1 MRAERVSDALAAEV
15 MQVLM
20 GRRRACEELGGAEDA
35 SGGLP
40 AGGSGLSLL
49 PPCCCC
55 PVEASIRASNCGVLI
70 KIISILAFCTGR
82 SRPASSVVSRPVVI
96 SAQAHTFSHAH
107 NLFDWHEHRLSLLH
121 WRLPMQRGMDE
132 VMSLTCAFCM
142 AAQALY
148 KEDISASRSS
158 RRDSLASMTPG
169 RA

>member
-1 MRAERVSDALAAEV
+1 MFDALAAEV
-15 MQVLM
+15 IVQASEGL
-20 GRRRACEELGGAEDA
+20 GRACEELGGAEDA

-49 PPCCCC
+49 PPCCCP

-107 NLFDWHEHRLSLLH
+107 TALIGMSTHPSLLH
-121 WRLPMQRGMDE
+121 QELPVQHGTDSSNE
-132 VMSLTCAFCM
+132 ANVH
-142 AAQALY
+142 
-148 KEDISASRSS
+148 SAWPHRHN
-158 RRDSLASMTPG
+158 L
-169 RA
+169 